1 MDYIYGEWKK
11 LLDSFQQC
19 VEKDLE
25 EIHKDCGGHDDR
37 EDRGD
42 H

>member
-11 LLDSFQQC
+11 MLDSFQQC

-25 EIHKDCGGHDDR
+25 EIHKQKA
-37 EDRGD
+37 EVL
-42 H
+42 